1 MKRFTILL
9 LPCILMSLASCSI
22 FDNFGYPG
30 KIVFTS
36 KGGTKCIEG
45 EYEPYTLEITN
56 YDGYGNE
63 RPEHKG
69 DTIMVTHL
77 WLTAKT
83 IYGKGGK
90 VYITA
95 EPNHTGHG
103 RTLYVSGMMD
113 DQLSTQRCG
122 RSNSMASTRFFAVS
136 LVQNRDFVVKKGTQ
150 RAL

>member
-9 LPCILMSLASCSI
+9 LPYILMSLASCSI

-69 DTIMVTHL
+69 NTIMVDTFMADGKDHL
-77 WLTAKT
+77 RKGRQSVHNCRAK
-83 IYGKGGK
+83 
-90 VYITA
+90 
-95 EPNHTGHG
+95 PHG
-103 RTLYVSGMMD
+103 
-113 DQLSTQRCG
+113 
-122 RSNSMASTRFFAVS
+122 A
-136 LVQNRDFVVKKGTQ
+136 
-150 RAL
+150 